1 MGLRSR
7 ARQAHVQFLE
17 LHDVSDEVLSQ
28 LYEVEVQAHVS
39 PWDKDDII
47 SLVALPHNHCI
58 GLYCEE
64 HLVGFA
70 LISVVAGE
78 AELYTIGI
86 LPKYQ
91 GLGFGHQLLHSTL
104 ARAVEL
110 GAEACFL
117 EVRVSNEVA
126 LHLYDRFGFTI
137 TGTRKNYYQGSHGN
151 PPEDAYTMVCDLTQL
166 PPEEEAPATSE

>member
-17 LHDVSDEVLSQ
+17 LTDVSDEVLAQ

-47 SLVALPHNHCI
+47 SLVSLPHNHCI
-58 GLYCEE
+58 GLYCDER
-64 HLVGFA
+64 LVGFA

-91 GLGFGHQLLHSTL
+91 GLGFGHQMLHSTL

-126 LHLYDRFGFTI
+126 IHLYDFYGFQI
-137 TGTRKNYYQGSHGN
+137 EGVRKNYYAATETT
-151 PPEDAYTMVCDLTQL
+151 PAEDAYLMKADLTAL
-166 PPEEEAPATSE
+166 PDVPQR